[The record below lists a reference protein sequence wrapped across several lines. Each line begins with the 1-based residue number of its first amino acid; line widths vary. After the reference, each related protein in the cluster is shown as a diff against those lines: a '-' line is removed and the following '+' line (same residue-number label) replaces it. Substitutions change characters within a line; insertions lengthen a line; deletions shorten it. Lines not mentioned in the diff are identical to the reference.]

1 MSLMVSE
8 VVDKI
13 LRMDAAELK
22 RSVVPPSLL
31 HDGPIKEAVEARLA
45 QLEAEHTVK
54 EGLRY
59 EDAVAVN
66 C

>member
-8 VVDKI
+8 VVDEI

-31 HDGPIKEAVEARLA
+31 HDGPIKEAVEIRSYVWML
-45 QLEAEHTVK
+45 LSLSGRVRCPHHYSMMV
-54 EGLRY
+54 
-59 EDAVAVN
+59 
-66 C
+66 

>member
-1 MSLMVSE
+1 MVSE

-31 HDGPIKEAVEARLA
+31 HDGPIKEAVVARLA
-45 QLEAEHTVK
+45 QLEAEHTMNK
-54 EGLRY
+54 GKGL
-59 EDAVAVN
+59 
-66 C
+66 